1 MDKILNLLIVL
12 LFVSDTPFGRGWIP
26 VGDFIPRLLLFCLL
40 VIFNGARI
48 FNKAT
53 VLLLLYFLYKMIMNS
68 TNSVENNPIGL
79 TVELFEFL
87 IPMLLFV
94 TLKFA
99 ATSRDILKL
108 NRYSF
113 CVSVAVIV
121 CTIIAL
127 MNNPSIARLMASA
140 SNFKDGLAEIRTYQR
155 VGVAAYDFSAVVMFF
170 PVVLMAYF
178 KECYLKKNYFFVGML
193 LFFTFLFKVQASTPM
208 ILSLVITSISYFIN
222 DKTDKRFVLQ
232 AGILICMMV
241 LLFPVFLDLVAPFV
255 ASTAF
260 ENKVIGLTEFAETG
274 QTSGEVLG
282 RYELYEISMKSFS
295 EGYFFG
301 HADAFVG
308 GHSFILDRLAR
319 YGIVGVALLL
329 SSLYF
334 AFKYIY
340 IWISYPYR
348 WHYLLCVFALISFM
362 VIKNV
367 AGMDYWLYMFVF
379 IPCIFKYVEL
389 KK

>member
-1 MDKILNLLIVL
+1 MSKIINLVLLL
-12 LFVSDTPFGRGWIP
+12 LFVSDTAFGRGWIP

-40 VIFNGARI
+40 VIFNGKRV

-53 VLLLLYFLYKMIMNS
+53 FFLMGYFLYTMIMNS
-68 TNSVENNPIGL
+68 INSVETDPIGL
-79 TVELFEFL
+79 TVALFEIL

-94 TLKFA
+94 TVKFA
-99 ATSRDILKL
+99 ATDRDLLKL

-113 CVSVAVIV
+113 CISIAVIV

-127 MNNPSIARLMASA
+127 MNNPSIARLMASV
-140 SNFKDGLAEIRTYQR
+140 SNFEGGLAEIRSYQR

-170 PVVLMAYF
+170 PVVLMAYY
-178 KECYLKKNYFFVGML
+178 KEYNLKKIFFYVGML
-193 LFFTFLFKVQASTPM
+193 LFFIFLYKVQASTPM
-208 ILSLVITSISYFIN
+208 ILSLVITSLSYFVN
-222 DKTDKRFVLQ
+222 EKTNKIFILQ
-232 AGILICMMV
+232 VGILIGIMA
-241 LLFPVFLDLVAPFV
+241 LLFPIFLELVAPFV
-255 ASTAF
+255 GGTAF
-260 ENKVIGLTEFAETG
+260 ENKVVGLSELTETG

-282 RYELYEISMKSFS
+282 RYELYEISMRSFS
-295 EGYFFG
+295 EGYLFG
-301 HADAFVG
+301 HADAHVG

-329 SSLYF
+329 ASLYF
-334 AFKYIY
+334 SFKYIY

-379 IPCIFKYVEL
+379 IPCIFKYFEL
-389 KK
+389 KR